1 MKIMPKVLKRV
12 NYYEKF
18 IYKIKDPIGH
28 NNSTGM
34 RSEVAVLPKNR
45 IRTDWNLSLRMF
57 ITMFLLAALYLGFS
71 WVLFR
76 AGVGAFTMVLVIGL
90 MLGLQYYYSAKLILW
105 SMGARVVSAREQ
117 PELHAMVERLAVL
130 ADIPKPQIAVV
141 DALVPNAFAT
151 GRNEKN
157 AVVAVTT
164 GLMGRLSQAEM
175 EGVLAHELSHIRNR
189 DMVVM
194 TLASFF
200 AAVASFIVQHSF
212 FWGISIGGNRHNREG
227 NATLMIYL
235 ASLVVWV
242 ISYFL
247 IRALSRYREYAAD
260 RGAAYLTG
268 APSQLASALLKISGV
283 MDRIPEKDL
292 RQSQAANAF
301 FIIPAF
307 GANSLFELFSTHP
320 SLEKRLAHLKQLELE
335 MEGRAA

>member
-1 MKIMPKVLKRV
+1 M
-12 NYYEKF
+12 
-18 IYKIKDPIGH
+18 
-28 NNSTGM
+28 T
-34 RSEVAVLPKNR
+34 VLPKNR

-57 ITMFLLAALYLGFS
+57 ITMFLLAALYLGFAV
-71 WVLFR
+71 VLFR
-76 AGVGAFTMVLVIGL
+76 AGAGSFTMVLVIGL

-105 SMGARVVSAREQ
+105 SMGARLVSENEQ
-117 PELHAMVERLAVL
+117 PELHAMVERLAML
-130 ADIPKPQIAVV
+130 ADVPKPQIAVV
-141 DALVPNAFAT
+141 DTPVPNAFAT

-164 GLMGRLSQAEM
+164 GLMRRLEHSEM

-200 AAVASFIVQHSF
+200 AAVASFIVQQAF
-212 FWGISIGGNRHNREG
+212 FWGISIGGDRDNREG
-227 NATLMIYL
+227 NATLLVYL

-242 ISYFL
+242 VSYFL

-268 APSQLASALLKISGV
+268 APSHLASALLKISGAI
-283 MDRIPEKDL
+283 DRIPEEDL
-292 RQSQAANAF
+292 RQTQAANAF

-307 GANSLFELFSTHP
+307 GTNSMFELFSTHP
-320 SLEKRLAHLKQLELE
+320 SLEKRLAHLKRLELE
-335 MEGRAA
+335 LEGRAA

>member
-1 MKIMPKVLKRV
+1 MI
-12 NYYEKF
+12 
-18 IYKIKDPIGH
+18 
-28 NNSTGM
+28 
-34 RSEVAVLPKNR
+34 VLPKNR

-57 ITMFLLAALYLGFS
+57 ITMFLLAALYLGFAA
-71 WVLFR
+71 VLFR
-76 AGVGAFTMVLVIGL
+76 AGAGSFTMVLVIGL
-90 MLGLQYYYSAKLILW
+90 ILGLQYYYSAKLILW
-105 SMGARVVSAREQ
+105 SMGARLVSENEQ
-117 PELHAMVERLAVL
+117 PELHAMVERLAML
-130 ADIPKPQIAVV
+130 ANVPKPQIAVV
-141 DALVPNAFAT
+141 DTPAPNAFAT

-164 GLMGRLSQAEM
+164 GLMRRLEHMEM

-200 AAVASFIVQHSF
+200 AAVASFIIQQSF
-212 FWGISIGGNRHNREG
+212 FWGISIGGDRDNREG
-227 NATLMIYL
+227 NATLLVYL

-242 ISYFL
+242 VSYFL

-268 APSQLASALLKISGV
+268 APSHLASALLKISGA
-283 MDRIPEKDL
+283 MDRIPEEDL
-292 RQSQAANAF
+292 RQTQAVNAF

-307 GANSLFELFSTHP
+307 GANSMFELFSTHP
-320 SLEKRLAHLKQLELE
+320 SLEKRLDHLKRLELE